1 MNDISISVKQFLQ
14 EMGNNNLTLRAVLF
28 DMDGVLYDSMPIHS
42 YSWVAAMRNHG
53 LNMTEADAYL
63 NEGRIGHDT
72 IGLIAEREGK
82 LVDADE
88 RKRIYR
94 EKTKLFAACPTA
106 LPIHGSVEFV
116 QKVTAKGLL
125 AILVT
130 GSGQPSLLEQLNIDF
145 PNVFTPEKMV
155 TSFDVKR
162 GKPHPEPYLMA
173 LEKGRLDASEAIVIE
188 NAPLGIESAR
198 AAELFVIAV
207 NTGPLPDSVLL
218 DAGANM
224 LFPSL
229 EALSAAWDTLTSSAT
244 ITENFD
250 IPLPPLKVMS

>member
-1 MNDISISVKQFLQ
+1 MNDISISVQQFLQ
-14 EMGNNNLTLRAVLF
+14 EMGYNNLTLKAVLF
-28 DMDGVLYDSMPIHS
+28 DMDGVLYDSMPIHA
-42 YSWVAAMRNHG
+42 YSWIAAMQNHG

-82 LVDADE
+82 QVNADE

-116 QKVTAKGLL
+116 QKVMASGLL
-125 AILVT
+125 AMLVT
-130 GSGQPSLLEQLNIDF
+130 GSGQPSLLDQLNIDF

-173 LEKGRLDASEAIVIE
+173 LEKGRLQAWEAIVIE
-188 NAPLGIESAR
+188 NAPLGIIAAR
-198 AAELFVIAV
+198 AAGLYVIAV

-218 DAGANM
+218 DAGANI

-229 EALSAAWDTLTSSAT
+229 IALSAVWDALTIS
-244 ITENFD
+244 ITKTD
-250 IPLPPLKVMS
+250 QDLQD